1 MLLADIKLI
10 EVNTRSVSFDH
21 IVTEPGEGQIRV
33 EYGELEFEVGG
44 VLVGDESNSTIRIK
58 ASPAIYGFREGKA
71 GEDFVLK
78 IVMNMLY
85 VYPGNQNIDE
95 DYLRDNHWYF
105 ASMVKTHFKF
115 YAEDI
120 LGKSSINGV
129 QLPFN

>member
-21 IVTEPGEGQIRV
+21 IVTDPGEGQIRV
-33 EYGELEFEVGG
+33 EYGEIEFEAGG
-44 VLVGDESNSTIRIK
+44 VLVGNESNSTIRIK
-58 ASPAIYGFREGKA
+58 ASPSIYGFREGKV
-71 GEDFVLK
+71 GGDFVLK

-85 VYPGNQNIDE
+85 VYPSNQNLDE

-105 ASMVKTHFKF
+105 ASMLKTHFKF

-120 LGKSSINGV
+120 LSKSSINGV